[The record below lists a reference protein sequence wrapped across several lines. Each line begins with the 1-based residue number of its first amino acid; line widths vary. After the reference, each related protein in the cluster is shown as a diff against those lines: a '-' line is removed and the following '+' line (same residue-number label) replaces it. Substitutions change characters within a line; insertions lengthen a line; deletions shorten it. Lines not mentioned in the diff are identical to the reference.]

1 MRYCGNSAQDD
12 FNDKENDNLDDWKE
26 KVRSSREISPTT
38 GESGSSYKL

>member
-12 FNDKENDNLDDWKE
+12 FNDKENDNLDDRKE
-26 KVRSSREISPTT
+26 KVRSSREISLTT